1 MSQLGTIFS
10 NPTKKL
16 IIGNFLWFGKT
27 FAIVEVKQFTAE
39 SFYAFFQSALAMCS
53 ATLFC
58 KSINTLASIFR
69 YLILL
74 IWRAFG

>member
-53 ATLFC
+53 ATLFF
-58 KSINTLASIFR
+58 KHF
-69 YLILL
+69 Y
-74 IWRAFG
+74 IWRVFVFNLKEIVSH